1 MNSASIDPRRPSF
14 RNRVLA
20 FLLVVLGV
28 LLIGLAAGCSPRII
42 EHTTVQRDTVYKVR
56 TDSVAYLQRDSVY
69 IREKGDT
76 VYIYKE
82 RLRYRDRVKID
93 TVRLVKV
100 DSVTVER
107 IKEVKVEK
115 PLSLGQR
122 LKLRLFWGLLAVAVC
137 FGLWT
142 FRKPLLKLIRL

>member
-1 MNSASIDPRRPSF
+1 MNSAAIDPRKPQRRF
-14 RNRVLA
+14 RVAA
-20 FLLVVLGV
+20 FLLVALGV
-28 LLIGLAAGCSPRII
+28 ALILAASCSPRII

-56 TDSVAYLQRDSVY
+56 MDSVAVLQRDSVY

-82 RLRYRDRVKID
+82 RLHYRDRVKID

-107 IKEVKVEK
+107 VKEVKVEK
-115 PLSLGQR
+115 PLSFGQR
-122 LKLRLFWGLLAVAVC
+122 LKLRLFWGLLILAAGL
-137 FGLWT
+137 GLWT
-142 FRKPLLKLIRL
+142 FRKPILKLIRL

>member
-1 MNSASIDPRRPSF
+1 MNSAAIDPRRPQRHF
-14 RNRVLA
+14 RVAA
-20 FLLVVLGV
+20 FLLVALGV
-28 LLIGLAAGCSPRII
+28 ALILAASCSPRII
-42 EHTTVQRDTVYKVR
+42 EHTTIQRDTVYKVR
-56 TDSVAYLQRDSVY
+56 TDSVAVLQRDSVY

-107 IKEVKVEK
+107 VKEVKVEK

-122 LKLRLFWGLLAVAVC
+122 LKLRLFWGLLAVAAGL
-137 FGLWT
+137 GLWT
-142 FRKPLLKLIRL
+142 FRKPILKLIRL

>member
-1 MNSASIDPRRPSF
+1 MNSAAIDPRKPQRRF
-14 RNRVLA
+14 RVAA
-20 FLLVVLGV
+20 FLLVTLGV
-28 LLIGLAAGCSPRII
+28 ALILAASCSPRII

-56 TDSVAYLQRDSVY
+56 TDSVAVLQRDSVY

-107 IKEVKVEK
+107 VKEVKVEK
-115 PLSLGQR
+115 PLSWAQR
-122 LKLRLFWGLLAVAVC
+122 LKLRAFWLLLIMAAGL
-137 FGLWT
+137 GLWT
-142 FRKPLLKLIRL
+142 FRKPILKLIRL